1 MEFKCGFVLFFGLM
15 LISFETSTSSAKLPS
30 YFRICRHDPNIA
42 GCIENFLI
50 TLKPK
55 LKEGIPEL
63 HVPPME
69 PLDLGEINLQ
79 TTDNH
84 GMLNFTNLKVWGCSD
99 YTIKNVMVDLSR
111 HIFKYN
117 LKLPRLYF
125 EGNYDMDMRLLAF
138 ELKDSGFMK
147 GNLSNYRGNCLLHG
161 KKINRNGNDYLTF
174 NKIQISIELGTS
186 EVQLD
191 SSLKRNLLISKA
203 IDELVVNNVDKVIE
217 DMKPAI
223 ERALAEKFLRIAN
236 VISRNLPYN
245 ELFPSS

>member
-1 MEFKCGFVLFFGLM
+1 MILCKMFFQKLTINVFKL
-15 LISFETSTSSAKLPS
+15 EEAS

-147 GNLSNYRGNCLLHG
+147 GNLSKFTIILYPIFLQKSEIGFQYVNNSTY
-161 KKINRNGNDYLTF
+161 IIF
-174 NKIQISIELGTS
+174 SISIQY
-186 EVQLD
+186 VY
-191 SSLKRNLLISKA
+191 ISTCRSK
-203 IDELVVNNVDKVIE
+203 I
-217 DMKPAI
+217 
-223 ERALAEKFLRIAN
+223 
-236 VISRNLPYN
+236 
-245 ELFPSS
+245 